1 MAEKDSGFSLIELLV
16 TIAVIGVIGAFALPS
31 AINALQAYRLH
42 ADTSA
47 VAGFLNVARM
57 RAASQYTPYALD
69 LDDTVTPPTFKIE
82 RLQATV
88 YNPLSPTA
96 STYSSLGTPVYELG
110 TQYASARNTFSE
122 CLPTAASGVFP
133 GPLTADPST
142 CSGPFQFCF
151 NTRGMPVQCSTGASP
166 GSPLPNGGVAL
177 YITNAGGLTDGV
189 TLSVGGV
196 VQAWGWDPGA
206 SAWRLR

>member
-1 MAEKDSGFSLIELLV
+1 MAEKDSGFSMLELLLTV
-16 TIAVIGVIGAFALPS
+16 AIIGVVAAFAVPS

-42 ADTSA
+42 SDTSA

-57 RAASQYTPYALD
+57 RAASQYAPYALD
-69 LDDTVTPPTFKIE
+69 LDDTVTPPTFQIE

-88 YNPLSPTA
+88 YNPLSPA
-96 STYSSLGTPVYELG
+96 AATYSSLATPVYELG
-110 TQYASARNTFSE
+110 TQYASTRNTFSE
-122 CLPTAASGVFP
+122 CLPAAASGVYP
-133 GPLTADPST
+133 GPLTANPST

-151 NTRGMPVQCSTGASP
+151 NTRGVPVQCSTGASP

-177 YITNAGGLTDGV
+177 YLTNAGGLNNAITI
-189 TLSVGGV
+189 SVGGV
-196 VQAWGWDPGA
+196 VQAWSWDPAG